1 MLFDV
6 AKKIVI
12 RPVLRLSLLW
22 YQFTFHKNFF
32 CNHKH
37 TYCAIEISYIL
48 NTNKKYSKIIIWK
61 SLASVLVSIHA
72 LYIFTNNGM
81 VKKPSICL
89 IFFDFLFV
97 NVCSRYSFNGDT
109 KKNERKKRNPSV
121 VWVLNKTKQCEWMTD
136 CLFVDYVWGFII
148 LHMQLLRIYKM
159 NKYTSYAYLYCTLQR
174 LACVFCARDE
184 SRIKSQWKLFRFLSE
199 NQIITWMICV
209 FYHTHTLTLLSLH
222 THTHTVF
229 LSFFLYVICITR
241 MVECDAHQH
250 THTPFIVTSHSV
262 CTVNRSRELSKNTQK
277 KRATKVKDS
286 CKKDGVHTI
295 FKSMHMGYMR
305 AHIGNKFAILMC
317 SYYAVINILRW
328 HLFVIDLK
336 HVQQK
341 QKQQQQM

>member
-1 MLFDV
+1 
-6 AKKIVI
+6 
-12 RPVLRLSLLW
+12 
-22 YQFTFHKNFF
+22 
-32 CNHKH
+32 
-37 TYCAIEISYIL
+37 
-48 NTNKKYSKIIIWK
+48 
-61 SLASVLVSIHA
+61 
-72 LYIFTNNGM
+72 
-81 VKKPSICL
+81 
-89 IFFDFLFV
+89 
-97 NVCSRYSFNGDT
+97 
-109 KKNERKKRNPSV
+109 
-121 VWVLNKTKQCEWMTD
+121 
-136 CLFVDYVWGFII
+136 
-148 LHMQLLRIYKM
+148 
-159 NKYTSYAYLYCTLQR
+159 
-174 LACVFCARDE
+174 
-184 SRIKSQWKLFRFLSE
+184 
-199 NQIITWMICV
+199 MICV

-286 CKKDGVHTI
+286 CKKDGVRTI